1 MFSMKYSV
9 LCSNVVVRYAVIVR
23 NLYKM
28 ESASKVTSSERKKN
42 NKTTFH
48 KRHTVNQTS
57 CGSI

>member
-28 ESASKVTSSERKKN
+28 ESASKVTSSERKKIIKPPFTN
-42 NKTTFH
+42 
-48 KRHTVNQTS
+48 V
-57 CGSI
+57 IL

>member
-28 ESASKVTSSERKKN
+28 ESASKVTSSERKKIIKPPSTN
-42 NKTTFH
+42 
-48 KRHTVNQTS
+48 V
-57 CGSI
+57 IL